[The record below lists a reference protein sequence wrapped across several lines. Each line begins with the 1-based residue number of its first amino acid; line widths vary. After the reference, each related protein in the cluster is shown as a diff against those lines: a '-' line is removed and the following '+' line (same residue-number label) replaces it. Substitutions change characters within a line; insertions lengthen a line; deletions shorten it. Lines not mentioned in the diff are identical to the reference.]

1 MAVNGQRHMAGVHH
15 LQKSSNLT
23 LEESSLSE
31 NDESPSQFVTAPN
44 RHRVEFQKTMPNSVT
59 SAAGFNTSSPLT
71 IRPLDY
77 SALVTQEN
85 HHERE
90 LDHTLKGLVQWLAIV
105 EAGFNSILDNV
116 IEEEQDLSSDDSN
129 NIQLYPHAK
138 HDTVL

>member
-1 MAVNGQRHMAGVHH
+1 MAGVPH
-15 LQKSSNLT
+15 LQRSSNLT
-23 LEESSLSE
+23 LEEPSPSE

-44 RHRVEFQKTMPNSVT
+44 RHRVEFQKAVPNSVT
-59 SAAGFNTSSPLT
+59 SGGGFNVSPSLT
-71 IRPLDY
+71 IHPLDY

-85 HHERE
+85 LHERE

-105 EAGFNSILDNV
+105 EAGFNSILDNA

-129 NIQLYPHAK
+129 DIQLYPQSK